1 MSMKQIEWCCVPVIV
16 DDGTSELFLMPAP
29 DEDPDQ
35 QPVFRVTQSTADLV
49 PQDFARY
56 KPSLQRMAEDWRV
69 EKERVMQWQKNPKST
84 EACEQARSQ

>member
-16 DDGTSELFLMPAP
+16 DNGTSELFQMPAP

-56 KPSLQRMAEDWRV
+56 KPSLQRMAEDWRI
-69 EKERVMQWQKNPKST
+69 EKDRVCKGRKPETT
-84 EACEQARSQ
+84 EACDQARSQ